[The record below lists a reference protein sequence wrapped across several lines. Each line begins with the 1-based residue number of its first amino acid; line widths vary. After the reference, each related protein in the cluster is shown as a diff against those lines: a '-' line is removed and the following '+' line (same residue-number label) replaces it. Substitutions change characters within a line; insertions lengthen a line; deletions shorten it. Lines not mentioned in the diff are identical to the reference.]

1 MAWCQG
7 CSSVKIDPQLSHQD
21 TPSLSLVIF
30 CCGFQGYQRL
40 HKDDVTIRIKW
51 LHRSWAPCFFLEH
64 DNKILFLWW
73 PLQIRH
79 GAWLVLWISFV
90 SRPLPSWTGKP
101 WSQLLYRCPLLRWLP
116 GGMHP
121 LNAVQV
127 DFDTSGLHWC
137 CIASI
142 KWIHFGSS
150 KKITI
155 LNLISCL
162 ITESWACSL
171 SFWIRPYNL
180 FTSSCDDTDASY
192 LNLPLFSKHR
202 ERSLFFDC
210 SFADTKFSGPLGGFQ
225 FQGLSLCLQI
235 WVLLGTLKSWNSHVH
250 PYKQDNLA
258 GWRLSWMRRLPRF
271 DWANKLN
278 DELMVN
284 SWAVKRLG

>member
-30 CCGFQGYQRL
+30 CCGFQGHQRL

-79 GAWLVLWISFV
+79 GAWLVKWISFV

-127 DFDTSGLHWC
+127 DFDISGLHWC
-137 CIASI
+137 CIASK

-150 KKITI
+150 KKSQSWIWFLASSQKVGPAHSAFGFAHITCSHHPVMI
-155 LNLISCL
+155 RMHHTWTCL
-162 ITESWACSL
+162 YFPNTGKEVCSL
-171 SFWIRPYNL
+171 IAL
-180 FTSSCDDTDASY
+180 LLT
-192 LNLPLFSKHR
+192 LNFL
-202 ERSLFFDC
+202 
-210 SFADTKFSGPLGGFQ
+210 
-225 FQGLSLCLQI
+225 
-235 WVLLGTLKSWNSHVH
+235 VH
-250 PYKQDNLA
+250 
-258 GWRLSWMRRLPRF
+258 
-271 DWANKLN
+271 
-278 DELMVN
+278 
-284 SWAVKRLG
+284 